1 MTSTDRALR
10 LRRRLA
16 GRRDVSTPALGRNAT
31 ATVTADNLVAAF
43 DEVAGRHP
51 DRVAVRCDRQAL
63 TYRELASASRALASR
78 IATVAPPGQPVGVL
92 LPRSARMIV
101 AALAVLRTGAAY
113 LPLDPEAPAVRTGM
127 IVGDAAPPLVITTG
141 TLAGSLPAT
150 VAAVLLD
157 ASDGGGE
164 RPDPPAAPVRPIAP
178 TDRAYVIHTSGTTG
192 RPKGIE
198 VSHAN
203 VLRLIGTTQPL
214 FGFGPGDVWTM
225 AHSFAFDFSVW
236 EMWGALLTGGCV
248 VVVGGEVMRDPVAL
262 RRLLRAERVTM
273 LSQTPTAFGSLA
285 AQEDEY
291 DDRLPLRWVVFGGE
305 ALRFADLRPWV
316 AKYGDAAPEL
326 VNMYGITET
335 TVHASYRR
343 ILASDIAG
351 TTSLIG
357 APLPDLGF
365 LLWDEDDQPVADG
378 EIGQIIVTGAG
389 VALGYLGQPEL
400 TAQRFVTVTDAQGRP
415 VRGYRSGDLAR
426 RTPSGE
432 YEYHGRND
440 DQVKIRGYRLELGE
454 VHAALVAR
462 PGVRQAAVVPHTSPG
477 TGTRLVAYVVGAG
490 GVGPAELRSWLE
502 GRLPGYA
509 VPSAFVL
516 VDALPRTANGKLDR
530 EALPDPGAVLTPHVP
545 ADVDDVTRSLLAILA
560 ELLPG
565 TEVEAD
571 TDFFRQGGNSL
582 LATRLL
588 AAVRRQ
594 FGVVV
599 PLRDFLKA
607 PTIRAVAGAVRRA
620 RPAGQTVASRRPVDL
635 LPLGDPVA
643 GRAPVV
649 ALPGV
654 FGIGASMARLST
666 HVRGRPFY
674 ALHTRDLLRA
684 QDGTPSSAVA
694 AQACLTEL
702 LPVADPGVHLV
713 GHSLGGA
720 MALHLAHAMRA
731 AGSQVRSIT
740 LLDAPS
746 PRCLHQR
753 LSEDHRTQLVAFLSD
768 VALAFPE
775 HTRRWRELSPQS
787 AAGLADA
794 ELLRWAASTAA
805 PALAATIGELAHAFE
820 DYRTMGRIMAE
831 PAPALA
837 VPALLLVAGLE
848 RSHDDDGHTE
858 GWHLVLPN
866 LTETVVASSHEGML
880 RDPGA
885 ATVAETMIEF
895 QHQQDKTEGNPS

>member
-16 GRRDVSTPALGRNAT
+16 GRREVSTPEVGPAAT
-31 ATVTADNLVAAF
+31 APVTADNLVAAF

-63 TYRELASASRALASR
+63 TYRELAAASRALAGR
-78 IATVAPPGQPVGVL
+78 IATVAPPGRPVGVL

-113 LPLDPEAPAVRTGM
+113 LPLDPEAPAVRTGT
-127 IVGDAAPPLVITTG
+127 IVGDAAPSLVITTG
-141 TLAGSLPAT
+141 ALAGSLPAT
-150 VAAVLLD
+150 AAAVLLD
-157 ASDGGGE
+157 APDNGGE
-164 RPDPPAAPVRPIAP
+164 QPDPPAAPARPIAP

-248 VVVGGEVMRDPVAL
+248 VVVEGEVMRDPVAL

-273 LSQTPTAFGSLA
+273 LSQTPTAFSALA

-316 AKYGDAAPEL
+316 AKYGDAGPEL

-343 ILASDIAG
+343 ILAPDLAG

-357 APLPDLGF
+357 APLPDLDF

-378 EIGQIIVTGAG
+378 GIGQIIVTGAG

-440 DQVKIRGYRLELGE
+440 DQIKIRGYRLELGE
-454 VHAALVAR
+454 VHAALLAL
-462 PGVRQAAVVPHTSPG
+462 PGVRQAAVVPHTAPG
-477 TGTRLVAYVVGAG
+477 TGTRLVAYVVGDA
-490 GVGPAELRSWLE
+490 GPAQLRSRLE
-502 GRLPGYA
+502 DRLPAYA
-509 VPSAFVL
+509 VPSAFVA

-530 EALPDPGAVLTPHVP
+530 AALPDPGPVLTPHVP
-545 ADVDDVTRSLLAILA
+545 AGVDDVTRSLLTILA

-565 TEVEAD
+565 TEVEPD

-599 PLRDFLKA
+599 PLRDFLRA
-607 PTIRAVAGAVRRA
+607 PTVRAVAGAVRRA
-620 RPAGQTVASRRPVDL
+620 RQAGPGAASRRPVDL
-635 LPLGDPVA
+635 LPLGDSAA

-654 FGIGASMARLST
+654 FGIAASMARLST
-666 HVRGRPFY
+666 HVRGRPFH

-702 LPVADPGVHLV
+702 LPVVDPGVHLV

-720 MALHLAHAMRA
+720 MALHLAHAVRA
-731 AGSQVRSIT
+731 AGHQVRSIT

-753 LSEDHRTQLVAFLSD
+753 LSEEHRAQLVAFLSD

-787 AAGLADA
+787 AAGMADT

-805 PALAATIGELAHAFE
+805 PALAATIGGLAHAFE

-848 RSHDDDGHTE
+848 RSTDDGGHTE

-866 LTETVVASSHEGML
+866 LTETVVATSHEGML
-880 RDPGA
+880 REPGA
-885 ATVAETMIEF
+885 ATVAEAMTEF
-895 QHQQDKTEGNPS
+895 QRQQDKTEGNPS

>member
-16 GRRDVSTPALGRNAT
+16 GRREVSTPEVGPAAT
-31 ATVTADNLVAAF
+31 APVTADNLVAAF
-43 DEVAGRHP
+43 DEVVGRHP

-63 TYRELASASRALASR
+63 TYRELAAASRALAGR
-78 IATVAPPGQPVGVL
+78 IATVAPPGRPVGVL

-113 LPLDPEAPAVRTGM
+113 LPLDPEAPAVRTGT
-127 IVGDAAPPLVITTG
+127 IVGDAAPSLVITTG
-141 TLAGSLPAT
+141 ALAGSLPAT
-150 VAAVLLD
+150 AAAVLLD
-157 ASDGGGE
+157 APDNGGE
-164 RPDPPAAPVRPIAP
+164 QPDPSAAPARPIAP

-248 VVVGGEVMRDPVAL
+248 VVVEGEVMRDPVAL

-273 LSQTPTAFGSLA
+273 LSQTPTAFSALA

-316 AKYGDAAPEL
+316 AKYGDAGPEL

-343 ILASDIAG
+343 ILAPDLAG

-357 APLPDLGF
+357 APLPDLDF

-378 EIGQIIVTGAG
+378 GIGQIIVTGAG

-400 TAQRFVTVTDAQGRP
+400 TAQRFVTVTDAQGRA

-454 VHAALVAR
+454 VHAALLAL
-462 PGVRQAAVVPHTSPG
+462 PGVRQAAVVPHTAPG
-477 TGTRLVAYVVGAG
+477 TGTRLVAYVVGDA
-490 GVGPAELRSWLE
+490 GPAQLRSRLE
-502 GRLPGYA
+502 DRLPAYA
-509 VPSAFVL
+509 VPSAFVA

-530 EALPDPGAVLTPHVP
+530 AALPDPGPVLTPHVP
-545 ADVDDVTRSLLAILA
+545 AGVDDVTRSLLTILA

-565 TEVEAD
+565 TEVEPD

-599 PLRDFLKA
+599 PLRDFLRA
-607 PTIRAVAGAVRRA
+607 PTVRAVAGAVRRA
-620 RPAGQTVASRRPVDL
+620 RQAGSGAASRRPVDL
-635 LPLGDPVA
+635 LPLGDSAA

-654 FGIGASMARLST
+654 FGIAASMARLST
-666 HVRGRPFY
+666 HVRGRPFH

-702 LPVADPGVHLV
+702 LPVVDPGVHLV

-720 MALHLAHAMRA
+720 MALHLAHAVRA
-731 AGSQVRSIT
+731 AGHQVRSIT

-753 LSEDHRTQLVAFLSD
+753 LSEEHRAQLVAFLSD

-787 AAGLADA
+787 AAGMADT

-805 PALAATIGELAHAFE
+805 PALAATIGGLAHAFE

-848 RSHDDDGHTE
+848 RSTDDGGHTE

-866 LTETVVASSHEGML
+866 LTETVVATSHEGML
-880 RDPGA
+880 REPGA
-885 ATVAETMIEF
+885 ATVAEAMTEF
-895 QHQQDKTEGNPS
+895 QRQQDKTEGNPS

>member
-10 LRRRLA
+10 LRSRLA
-16 GRRDVSTPALGRNAT
+16 GRREVSTPALGRTAT
-31 ATVTADNLVAAF
+31 ATVTAGNLVAAF

-51 DRVAVRCDRQAL
+51 DRVAVRCDGQAL
-63 TYRELASASRALASR
+63 TYRELAAASRDLAGR
-78 IATVAPPGQPVGVL
+78 VATVATPGQLVGVL
-92 LPRSARMIV
+92 LPRSGRMIV

-113 LPLDPEAPAVRTGM
+113 LPLDPEAPAARTGA
-127 IVGDAAPPLVITTG
+127 IVGNAAPSLVITTG

-157 ASDGGGE
+157 ASDSGAE
-164 RPDPPAAPVRPIAP
+164 QPDPPAAPVRPIAP

-214 FGFGPGDVWTM
+214 FGFGPDDVWTM

-236 EMWGALLTGGCV
+236 EMWGPLLTGGCV
-248 VVVGGEVMRDPVAL
+248 VVVEGDVMRDPVAL

-273 LSQTPTAFGSLA
+273 LSQTPTAFSSLA

-343 ILASDIAG
+343 IRAADVTG

-357 APLPDLGF
+357 TPLPDLDF
-365 LLWDEDDQPVADG
+365 LLWDTDDQPVADG
-378 EIGQIIVTGAG
+378 GIGQIVVTGAG

-440 DQVKIRGYRLELGE
+440 DQVKVRGYRLEVGE
-454 VHAALVAR
+454 VHAALLAR
-462 PGVRQAAVVPHTSPG
+462 PGVRQAAVVPHTAPG
-477 TGTRLVAYVVGAG
+477 TGTRLVAYVVGDA
-490 GVGPAELRSWLE
+490 GPAELRSWME

-509 VPSAFVL
+509 VPSAFIL

-530 EALPDPGAVLTPHVP
+530 AALPDPGPVLTPHVP
-545 ADVDDVTRSLLAILA
+545 AGVDDVTRSLLAILA

-599 PLRDFLKA
+599 PLRDFLRA
-607 PTIRAVAGAVRRA
+607 PTVRAVAGAVRRA
-620 RPAGQTVASRRPVDL
+620 RPAGRGVAPRRPVDL
-635 LPLGDPVA
+635 LPLGDPAA

-684 QDGTPSSAVA
+684 QDGAPSAAVA

-702 LPVADPGVHLV
+702 LPVVDPGVHLV

-720 MALHLAHAMRA
+720 MALHLAHALRA
-731 AGSQVRSIT
+731 AGRQVRSIT

-753 LSEDHRTQLVAFLSD
+753 LSEENRTRLVAFLSD

-787 AAGLADA
+787 AAGMPDT

-805 PALAATIGELAHAFE
+805 PALAATIGELAHAFA

-831 PAPALA
+831 HAPALA

-848 RSHDDDGHTE
+848 RSDDDGHTE
-858 GWHLVLPN
+858 GWRLVLPN
-866 LTETVVASSHEGML
+866 LTETVVATSHEGML
-880 RDPGA
+880 RDPEA
-885 ATVAETMIEF
+885 ATVAEAMIEF
-895 QHQQDKTEGNPS
+895 QRQQDKTEGNPS

>member
-16 GRRDVSTPALGRNAT
+16 GRREVSTPEVGPAAT
-31 ATVTADNLVAAF
+31 APVTADNLVAAF

-63 TYRELASASRALASR
+63 TYRELAAASRALAGR
-78 IATVAPPGQPVGVL
+78 IATVAPPGRPVGVL

-113 LPLDPEAPAVRTGM
+113 LPLDPEAPAVRTGT
-127 IVGDAAPPLVITTG
+127 IVGDAAPSLVITTG
-141 TLAGSLPAT
+141 ALAGSLPAT
-150 VAAVLLD
+150 AAAVLLD
-157 ASDGGGE
+157 APDNGGE
-164 RPDPPAAPVRPIAP
+164 QPDPPAAPARPIAP

-248 VVVGGEVMRDPVAL
+248 VVVEGEVMRDPVAL

-273 LSQTPTAFGSLA
+273 LSQTPTAFSALA

-316 AKYGDAAPEL
+316 AKYGDAGPEL

-343 ILASDIAG
+343 ILAPDLAG

-357 APLPDLGF
+357 APLPDLDF

-378 EIGQIIVTGAG
+378 GIGQIIVTGAG

-400 TAQRFVTVTDAQGRP
+400 TAQRFVTVTDAQGRA

-454 VHAALVAR
+454 VHAALLAL
-462 PGVRQAAVVPHTSPG
+462 PGVRQAAVVPHTAPG
-477 TGTRLVAYVVGAG
+477 TGTRLVAYVVGDA
-490 GVGPAELRSWLE
+490 GPAQLRSRLE
-502 GRLPGYA
+502 DRLPAYA
-509 VPSAFVL
+509 VPSAFVA

-530 EALPDPGAVLTPHVP
+530 AALPDPGPVLTPHVP
-545 ADVDDVTRSLLAILA
+545 AGVDDVTRSLLTILA

-565 TEVEAD
+565 TEVEPD

-599 PLRDFLKA
+599 PLRDFLRA
-607 PTIRAVAGAVRRA
+607 PTVRAVAGAVRRA
-620 RPAGQTVASRRPVDL
+620 RQAGPGAASRRPVDL
-635 LPLGDPVA
+635 LPLGDSAA

-654 FGIGASMARLST
+654 FGIAASMARLST
-666 HVRGRPFY
+666 HVRGRPFH

-702 LPVADPGVHLV
+702 LPVVDPGVHLV

-720 MALHLAHAMRA
+720 MALHLAHAVRA
-731 AGSQVRSIT
+731 AGHQVRSIT

-753 LSEDHRTQLVAFLSD
+753 LSEEHRAQLVAFLSD

-787 AAGLADA
+787 AAGMADT

-805 PALAATIGELAHAFE
+805 PALAATIGGLAHAFE

-848 RSHDDDGHTE
+848 RSTDDGGHTE

-866 LTETVVASSHEGML
+866 LTETVVATSHEGML
-880 RDPGA
+880 REPGA
-885 ATVAETMIEF
+885 ATVAEAMTEF
-895 QHQQDKTEGNPS
+895 QRQQDKTEGNPS

>member
-16 GRRDVSTPALGRNAT
+16 GRREVSTPEVGPAAT
-31 ATVTADNLVAAF
+31 APVTADDLVAAF
-43 DEVAGRHP
+43 DEVADRHP

-63 TYRELASASRALASR
+63 TYRELAAASRALAGR
-78 IATVAPPGQPVGVL
+78 IAAVASPGRPVGVL

-113 LPLDPEAPAVRTGM
+113 LPLDPEAPAARTGT
-127 IVGDAAPPLVITTG
+127 IVGDAAPSLVITTG

-157 ASDGGGE
+157 APDGGAE
-164 RPDPPAAPVRPIAP
+164 QPDPPAAPARPIAP

-248 VVVGGEVMRDPVAL
+248 VVVAGEVMRDPVAL

-273 LSQTPTAFGSLA
+273 LSQTPTAFSALA

-343 ILASDIAG
+343 ILASDVAG

-357 APLPDLGF
+357 APLPDLDF
-365 LLWDEDDQPVADG
+365 LLWDTDDQPVADG
-378 EIGQIIVTGAG
+378 GIGQIIVTGAG

-400 TAQRFVTVTDAQGRP
+400 TAQRFVTVTDAQGRA

-454 VHAALVAR
+454 VHAALLAL
-462 PGVRQAAVVPHTSPG
+462 PGVRQAAVVPHTAPG
-477 TGTRLVAYVVGAG
+477 TGTRLVAYVVGDA
-490 GVGPAELRSWLE
+490 GPAQLRSRLE
-502 GRLPGYA
+502 DRLPAYA
-509 VPSAFVL
+509 VPSAFIP

-530 EALPDPGAVLTPHVP
+530 AALPDPGPVLTPHVP
-545 ADVDDVTRSLLAILA
+545 AGVDDVTRSLLAVLA

-565 TEVEAD
+565 TEVDPD

-599 PLRDFLKA
+599 PLRDFLRA
-607 PTIRAVAGAVRRA
+607 PTVRAVAGAVRRA
-620 RPAGQTVASRRPVDL
+620 RQAGPGAVSRRPVDL
-635 LPLGDPVA
+635 LPLGDSVA

-654 FGIGASMARLST
+654 FGIAASMARLST
-666 HVRGRPFY
+666 HVRGRPFH

-684 QDGTPSSAVA
+684 QDGTPSAAVA
-694 AQACLTEL
+694 AQACLAEL
-702 LPVADPGVHLV
+702 LPVVDPGVHLV

-720 MALHLAHAMRA
+720 MALHLAHAVRA
-731 AGSQVRSIT
+731 AGRRVRSIT

-753 LSEDHRTQLVAFLSD
+753 LSEDDRTQLVAFLSD

-787 AAGLADA
+787 GAGMADT

-805 PALAATIGELAHAFE
+805 PALAATIGGLAHAFE

-848 RSHDDDGHTE
+848 RSSDDDGHTE
-858 GWHLVLPN
+858 GWHLVLPD
-866 LTETVVASSHEGML
+866 LTRTVVATTHEGML
-880 RDPGA
+880 RDPDA

-895 QHQQDKTEGNPS
+895 QRQQDKTEGNPS

>member
-1 MTSTDRALR
+1 MTSTERALR

-16 GRRDVSTPALGRNAT
+16 GRRDVSVPAAGRTDT

-43 DEVAGRHP
+43 DGVAGRHP

-63 TYRELASASRALASR
+63 TYRELAAASRALASR
-78 IATVAPPGQPVGVL
+78 IASLAPPGQPVGVL
-92 LPRSARMIV
+92 LPRSTRMIV
-101 AALAVLRTGAAY
+101 AALAALRTGAAY

-127 IVGDAAPPLVITTG
+127 IVGDAAPSLVITTG
-141 TLAGSLPAT
+141 TLVGSLPAT

-157 ASDGGGE
+157 ASDGGE
-164 RPDPPAAPVRPIAP
+164 EQPEAPAAPVRPIAP

-214 FGFGPGDVWTM
+214 FGFGPQDVWTM

-248 VVVGGEVMRDPVAL
+248 VVVEAEVMRDPVAL
-262 RRLLRAERVTM
+262 RRLLRAEGVTM

-343 ILASDIAG
+343 ILASDVAG

-357 APLPDLGF
+357 APLPDLDF
-365 LLWDEDDQPVADG
+365 LLWDTDDQPVADG

-400 TAQRFVTVTDAQGRP
+400 TARRFVTVTDAQGRP

-440 DQVKIRGYRLELGE
+440 DQVKVRGYRLELGE
-454 VHAALVAR
+454 VHAALVAL
-462 PGVRQAAVVPHTSPG
+462 PGVRQAAVVPHTAPG
-477 TGTRLVAYVVGAG
+477 TGTRLVAYVVGDA
-490 GVGPAELRSWLE
+490 GPAQLRSSLE
-502 GRLPGYA
+502 DRLPGYA

-530 EALPDPGAVLTPHVP
+530 AALPDPGPVLTPHVP
-545 ADVDDVTRSLLAILA
+545 AGVDDVTRSLLAILA

-594 FGVVV
+594 SGVVV
-599 PLRDFLKA
+599 PLRDFLRA
-607 PTIRAVAGAVRRA
+607 PTVRAVADAVRRA
-620 RPAGQTVASRRPVDL
+620 RQAGPGVASRRPVEL
-635 LPLGDPVA
+635 LPLGDPTA

-674 ALHTRDLLRA
+674 ALHTRDVLRA
-684 QDGTPSSAVA
+684 QDGTPSAAVA
-694 AQACLTEL
+694 ARACLTAM
-702 LPVADPGVHLV
+702 LPVAGPGVHLV
-713 GHSLGGA
+713 GHSLGGP
-720 MALHLAHAMRA
+720 MALHLAQAMRA
-731 AGSQVRSIT
+731 AGHQVRSIT

-753 LSEDHRTQLVAFLSD
+753 LSEDHRTRLVAFLSD

-787 AAGLADA
+787 AAGLNDAD
-794 ELLRWAASTAA
+794 LLRWAACTAT
-805 PALAATIGELAHAFE
+805 PALAATIGELAHAFAA
-820 DYRTMGRIMAE
+820 YRTMGRIMAE

-848 RSHDDDGHTE
+848 RSHDEDGHTE
-858 GWHLVLPN
+858 GWRLVLPN
-866 LTETVVASSHEGML
+866 LTETVVATSHEGML

-885 ATVAETMIEF
+885 ASVAEAMIEF